1 MPRKGLRDAH
11 RANLTL
17 RRARHGLPIERYD
30 IDPALIAEI
39 LAVDEWSL
47 RFTTASPSVS
57 WYHSKRASS
66 SRALCSLA
74 RLDFDQ
80 FANDLEA
87 LGLRK
92 ASQGLPLGFKA
103 EPGAALAGSAHAEVG
118 DQGSSTRP
126 LPLAAQP
133 GRILQRP
140 EENSHSVL
148 EKSWFRLALIQT
160 TRCVPM
166 RAIRHQHRQP
176 I

>member
-1 MPRKGLRDAH
+1 MEFTLHYCESFCKLVPLEESIELQSSL
-11 RANLTL
+11 LTC
-17 RRARHGLPIERYD
+17 
-30 IDPALIAEI
+30 
-39 LAVDEWSL
+39 
-47 RFTTASPSVS
+47 PS
-57 WYHSKRASS
+57 
-66 SRALCSLA
+66 
-74 RLDFDQ
+74 DFDQ